1 VLLNRGDGSFKDR
14 LDYATGRHP
23 EDVAIGDLNG
33 DGKPD
38 LATANYFANSISVL
52 LNRGDGR
59 FEARLDYA
67 TGNAPWSVAIGDLNG
82 DGKSDLATANPDAYS
97 VSELLN
103 TPGFCTVQNVKGKTV
118 PAAKRTIARANCRV
132 GKIRRA
138 YSKSVKKGRVIS
150 QKPTFGAVLRG
161 GGKVNLVV
169 SRGRKS

>member
-1 VLLNRGDGSFKDR
+1 M
-14 LDYATGRHP
+14 
-23 EDVAIGDLNG
+23 GDLNG

-38 LATANYFANSISVL
+38 LATANYYANSVSVL
-52 LNRGDGR
+52 PNRGDGS

-82 DGKSDLATANPDAYS
+82 DGKPDLATANPDAYS

-103 TPGFCTVQNVKGKTV
+103 TPGLCTVQNVQGKTV

-138 YSKSVKKGRVIS
+138 HSKSVKKGLVIL

-161 GGKVNLVV
+161 GGKVKLVV